1 VPCGTQVLDEDGET
15 LIADMTEVGQRYRL
29 AKGGNGGF
37 GNAYF
42 TSSTNRAPRH
52 ANPGQDGQ
60 ERWIWLRL
68 KLIADAGLVGLPNA
82 GKSTFL
88 AAVSAAKPKIA
99 DYPFTT
105 LVPNLGIVS
114 YRDNHSFV
122 MADIPG
128 IIEDAHLGKGLGIR
142 FLRHIERNASL
153 LFMVPADAEN
163 IASQYHILL
172 NELEKYNSEL
182 LDKPRLLAITKADL
196 LDDELIALIE
206 MELPKNIAYVFI
218 SAVTGYGIDKL
229 KDLIWGQISSS
240 IRDQKAQP
248 MELEKQVL
256 VVPFREFKPNKNNR
270 QVPGHNEDDFS
281 VLNEF
286 DDSGFPDPNNFENW
300 EAEEPEIFTE
310 KPIN

>member
-1 VPCGTQVLDEDGET
+1 LGTVVKNAETNEIEAEITRHGEKKIVTPGGRGGLGNYHFRNPVNQSPRYAQPGEAGLEEWKIIELKVL
-15 LIADMTEVGQRYRL
+15 ADV
-29 AKGGNGGF
+29 
-37 GNAYF
+37 
-42 TSSTNRAPRH
+42 
-52 ANPGQDGQ
+52 
-60 ERWIWLRL
+60 
-68 KLIADAGLVGLPNA
+68 GLVGFPNA
-82 GKSTFL
+82 GKSTLL
-88 AAVSAAKPKIA
+88 AAISAAKPKIA

-163 IASQYHILL
+163 IAAQYHILL
-172 NELEKYNSEL
+172 NELDKYNSEL
-182 LDKPRLLAITKADL
+182 LDKPRILAITKADL
-196 LDDELIALIE
+196 LDDELISLIE
-206 MELPKNIAYVFI
+206 TELPKNISYVFI
-218 SAVTGYGIDKL
+218 SAVTGYGMDKL
-229 KDLIWGQISSS
+229 KDLIWSQISSS

-248 MELEKQVL
+248 MELEKQIL
-256 VVPFREFKPNKNNR
+256 VVPFREFKPNKNIR
-270 QVPGHNEDDFS
+270 EIRGHNEDEFS

-300 EAEEPEIFTE
+300 ETEEPEITIE
-310 KPIN
+310 NPID

>member
-1 VPCGTQVLDEDGET
+1 
-15 LIADMTEVGQRYRL
+15 VG
-29 AKGGNGGF
+29 F
-37 GNAYF
+37 
-42 TSSTNRAPRH
+42 
-52 ANPGQDGQ
+52 
-60 ERWIWLRL
+60 
-68 KLIADAGLVGLPNA
+68 PNS
-82 GKSTFL
+82 GKSTLL
-88 AAVSAAKPKIA
+88 AAISAAKPKIA

-163 IASQYHILL
+163 IAAQYHILL

-196 LDDELIALIE
+196 LDDELISLIE

-229 KDLIWGQISSS
+229 KDLIWSQISSS

-270 QVPGHNEDDFS
+270 QILGHNEDNFS

-300 EAEEPEIFTE
+300 EAEEPEVFIE

>member
-1 VPCGTQVLDEDGET
+1 
-15 LIADMTEVGQRYRL
+15 VG
-29 AKGGNGGF
+29 F
-37 GNAYF
+37 
-42 TSSTNRAPRH
+42 
-52 ANPGQDGQ
+52 
-60 ERWIWLRL
+60 
-68 KLIADAGLVGLPNA
+68 PNA
-82 GKSTFL
+82 GKSTLL
-88 AAVSAAKPKIA
+88 AAISAAKPKIA

-163 IASQYHILL
+163 IAAQYHILL
-172 NELEKYNSEL
+172 NELGKYNTEL

-196 LDDELIALIE
+196 LDDELISLLE
-206 MELPKNIAYVFI
+206 MELPKNISYVFI

-229 KDLIWGQISSS
+229 KDLIWEQISSS

-248 MELEKQVL
+248 MEIEKQVL
-256 VVPFREFKPNKNNR
+256 VVPFREFKPNRNSK
-270 QVPGHNEDDFS
+270 PSTGHIEEGFS

-286 DDSGFPDPNNFENW
+286 DDSGFPDPDNYEHW
-300 EAEEPEIFTE
+300 ETEEPEVSIE
-310 KPIN
+310 KPID